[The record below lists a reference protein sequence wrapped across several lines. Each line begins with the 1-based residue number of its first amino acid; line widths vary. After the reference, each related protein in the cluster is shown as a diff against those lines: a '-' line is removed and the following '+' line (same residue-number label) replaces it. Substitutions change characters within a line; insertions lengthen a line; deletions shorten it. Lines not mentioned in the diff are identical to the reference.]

1 LTVHMPILVTKIL
14 LVEDNPGDARLLREA
29 LAEIAEAQFELIHR
43 ETLGQAMD
51 YLARNSPDVVVV
63 DLGLPDAKGSDAIVL
78 LRGAVPHLPLV
89 VLTVMDDE
97 DLATRALQAGAQDY
111 LIKAQIDG
119 RLLWRALRYSM
130 ERQRLQLE
138 LASLSYTDDLTGFN
152 NRRGFLA
159 LAEHHSKLAYRTGKP
174 FLIGFID
181 LDGMKHIN
189 DTFGHQE
196 GNRVLVDAATVLKDS
211 FRQSDILARLGGDE
225 FAVLIADAV
234 ESDIETVLHRIHQ
247 KLSSFNANP
256 GRRYNLSFSIG
267 IVPSNATQHSG
278 IEQILS
284 QADALMYQQKR
295 SKKDS
300 RESLTSAR

>member
-1 LTVHMPILVTKIL
+1 L
-14 LVEDNPGDARLLREA
+14 DA
-29 LAEIAEAQFELIHR
+29 
-43 ETLGQAMD
+43 
-51 YLARNSPDVVVV
+51 V
-63 DLGLPDAKGSDAIVL
+63 VL

-89 VLTVMDDE
+89 VLTVTDDG

-111 LIKAQIDG
+111 LIKAHIDG
-119 RLLWRALRYSM
+119 RWLWRALSYSL
-130 ERQRLQLE
+130 ERQRLQLQ
-138 LASLSYTDDLTGFN
+138 LLNLSHTDDLTGFS
-152 NRRGFLA
+152 NRRGFMA
-159 LAEHHSKLAYRTGKP
+159 LAEHHVKLAYRTGKS
-174 FLIGFID
+174 FLIGFVD
-181 LDGMKHIN
+181 LDGMKQIN

-196 GNRVLVDAATVLKDS
+196 GNRALVDTAGVLMDS

-225 FAVLIADAV
+225 FAVLIAEAG
-234 ESDIETVLHRIHQ
+234 ENDIATVLRRIHQ